1 MDCFFCTVHAAW
13 PWLRQTEDGLGRM
26 GDVRFVLEDKDGSTP
41 WLVVFDE
48 PPAGAATRV
57 PRERRVLFVTEPPEI
72 KRYPRSYLGQFGTVI
87 SPYAFRGVESRALLL
102 ENPCLNWHYGVAT
115 GHGAP
120 VSPALRRLGDIQN
133 LPVPPKS
140 KKCSV
145 ICSTK
150 TATEAQRRRIRFVRR
165 LKDILGDDLDVFG
178 RGFRPV
184 SDKAEAIAPYAYHL
198 VLENNY
204 IDNFWTEKLA
214 DAWIGWA
221 LPLYLGAPNLAA
233 ACGLPD
239 GFVALDPDDEEGNLA
254 RIAQCLG
261 RPLWEERREALAR
274 CRSWCLQGTN
284 VFARTAALIRNAPP
298 GIQRLPMSTR
308 PESLYGTDRQAVAAL
323 YGRAR
328 A

>member
-13 PWLRQTEDGLGRM
+13 PWLRQTEDGSGPHGGRALCP
-26 GDVRFVLEDKDGSTP
+26 GGQGRQHSLAGG
-41 WLVVFDE
+41 LDE

-120 VSPALRRLGDIQN
+120 VSPALRRLGDIEN

-150 TATEAQRRRIRFVRR
+150 TATEAQRRRIRFVQR

-233 ACGLPD
+233 ACGLRTVLWRLTRTTRKAIWP
-239 GFVALDPDDEEGNLA
+239 ALRNAWSA
-254 RIAQCLG
+254 RFGKSGG
-261 RPLWEERREALAR
+261 RPLP
-274 CRSWCLQGTN
+274 
-284 VFARTAALIRNAPP
+284 AAAP
-298 GIQRLPMSTR
+298 GVCKAPMSLPGR
-308 PESLYGTDRQAVAAL
+308 PR
-323 YGRAR
+323 
-328 A
+328 

>member
-13 PWLRQTEDGLGRM
+13 PWLRQTEDGSGRM
-26 GDVRFVLEDKDGSTP
+26 GDVRFVLEEKDGSTP

-87 SPYAFRGVESRALLL
+87 
-102 ENPCLNWHYGVAT
+102 
-115 GHGAP
+115 
-120 VSPALRRLGDIQN
+120 
-133 LPVPPKS
+133 
-140 KKCSV
+140 
-145 ICSTK
+145 STK

-274 CRSWCLQGTN
+274 CRAWCLQGTN